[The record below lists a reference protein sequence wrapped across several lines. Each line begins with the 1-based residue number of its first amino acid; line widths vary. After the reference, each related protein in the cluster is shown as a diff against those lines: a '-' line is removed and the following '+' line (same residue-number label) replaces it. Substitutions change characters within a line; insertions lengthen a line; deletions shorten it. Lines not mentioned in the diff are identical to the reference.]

1 MGNLEEGVCGV
12 LSGSVLEVG
21 IEGDIGDVSGPCRP
35 TVVPAGLAER
45 DHELRAALFGIEA
58 SASGLSQH
66 RDQLTSTQ
74 VDELVN
80 GLVAEIRRVRILFDG
95 PAVTT
100 STFDLGDAIRRVV
113 ACARA
118 SGLDVTFFLPP
129 GVAVEGD
136 RQSAAQVLVALLD
149 NVRRH
154 TESSPVD
161 VRVAVLDDV
170 VDVFVED
177 RGPGIPAPLRR
188 RVFERGVCGEETGG
202 TGLGLHIAHRLM
214 IDQGG
219 SMSVR
224 PRRGGGTTF
233 GLRFKRVLSK

>member
-1 MGNLEEGVCGV
+1 VQ
-12 LSGSVLEVG
+12 SGSVLEG
-21 IEGDIGDVSGPCRP
+21 EIGDVGGPWRP
-35 TVVPAGLAER
+35 AVVAAGVTER

-74 VDELVN
+74 VDELVD

-95 PAVTT
+95 SAVTP
-100 STFDLGDAIRRVV
+100 SSFDLGDAIRRVV
-113 ACARA
+113 AGAKA

-129 GVAVEGD
+129 GVEVEGS
-136 RQSAAQVLVALLD
+136 RQGAAQVLVALLD

-154 TESSPVD
+154 AESSPVD

-188 RVFERGVCGEETGG
+188 RLFERGVCGGETDG

-219 SMSVR
+219 SISVR

-233 GLRFKRVLSK
+233 VLRFQRVLSK

>member
-1 MGNLEEGVCGV
+1 MGNFREGVCGV
-12 LSGSVLEVG
+12 QAGSVLE
-21 IEGDIGDVSGPCRP
+21 GDIVEVNGPCRP
-35 TVVPAGLAER
+35 TDVAARLADR
-45 DHELRAALFGIEA
+45 DHELRAALLGIEA

-66 RDQLTSTQ
+66 REQLTSIQ
-74 VDELVN
+74 VDELVD
-80 GLVAEIRRVRILFDG
+80 GLVAEIGRLRILFNR
-95 PAVTT
+95 PAVTP

-113 ACARA
+113 ACAKA

-129 GVAVEGD
+129 GVEVEGC

-154 TESSPVD
+154 AESSPVD

-177 RGPGIPAPLRR
+177 RGPGIPAALRR
-188 RVFERGVCGEETGG
+188 CLFERGVCGEETGG

-214 IDQGG
+214 VDQGG
-219 SMSVR
+219 SISVR

-233 GLRFKRVLSK
+233 MLRFTRVLSK

>member
-1 MGNLEEGVCGV
+1 MQ
-12 LSGSVLEVG
+12 SGSVL
-21 IEGDIGDVSGPCRP
+21 EGDIGDVSGARRP
-35 TVVPAGLAER
+35 AVVAACLAER

-80 GLVAEIRRVRILFDG
+80 GLVAEIRRVRTLVDG
-95 PAVTT
+95 AAVPP

-113 ACARA
+113 ACANA
-118 SGLDVTFFLPP
+118 SGLEIRFFVPP
-129 GVAVEGD
+129 GVEVEG
-136 RQSAAQVLVALLD
+136 RKESAAQVLVALLD

-154 TESSPVD
+154 AESPVD

-170 VDVFVED
+170 VDVIE
-177 RGPGIPAPLRR
+177 
-188 RVFERGVCGEETGG
+188 
-202 TGLGLHIAHRLM
+202 
-214 IDQGG
+214 QGG
-219 SMSVR
+219 SICVR

-233 GLRFKRVLSK
+233 VLRFKRVSSQ